1 MTTQTLQPATLTGDL
16 SAVRTIAISGKSG
29 LVGSALARSLSLA
42 EKKILNVTRDTN
54 ARSINDVIWSPNSG
68 IVNPGRLQGADA
80 FVHLAGENI
89 ATGRWNDTKKRRIRN
104 SRVDGTNVIAS
115 TLAKLERRP
124 SVLVCASAIGFYG
137 DRGMKVLTESAGAG
151 TGFLAEVCE
160 DWEAATRPAEEAGI
174 RVVHLRIGVIISRDG
189 GALPQMLT
197 PFKLGVGGR
206 IGNGRQ
212 YWSWV
217 SLEDVVGSIEHVIN
231 TETIRGPV
239 NCVSPEPVT
248 NEEFTKT
255 LGSVLRRPTVFP
267 MPAFAARLALGEMA
281 NYLLLSSARVIP
293 ERLESTGYHFHHP
306 NLKDALQTEV
316 EGV

>member
-1 MTTQTLQPATLTGDL
+1 MTTQTLQPASSTVHP

-29 LVGSALARSLSLA
+29 LVGSALARSLSLTGRR
-42 EKKILNVTRDTN
+42 ILNVTRDTT
-54 ARSINDVIWSPNSG
+54 ARSINDVVWSPNSG
-68 IVNPGRLQGADA
+68 IVNPGRLEGTDA

-104 SRVDGTNVIAS
+104 SRVIGTNVIAS
-115 TLAKLERRP
+115 TLARLERKP
-124 SVLVCASAIGFYG
+124 PVLVCASAIGFYG

-212 YWSWV
+212 FWSWV
-217 SLEDVVGSIEHVIN
+217 SLPDVVGSIEHMIC
-231 TETIRGPV
+231 TDTIHGPV

-255 LGSVLRRPTVFP
+255 LGSALRRPTAFP
-267 MPAFAARLALGEMA
+267 VPAFAARLALGQMA
-281 NYLLLSSARVIP
+281 NDLLLSSARVVP
-293 ERLESTGYHFHHP
+293 EKLKSTGYQFRQP
-306 NLKDALQTEV
+306 NLKHALQAEV
-316 EGV
+316 EEG